1 MVIDDLAA
9 CALQSTVVGT
19 TATADYAVPLHRL
32 ATTAAKVGFPCIA
45 VQAIDRGF
53 PWVAPLTKNSSL
65 FHTLPDIAPF
75 WPRERFCDEHE
86 TRYGWRRVHV
96 YMMRMWLTV
105 LQSGYDLFS
114 VDADWMFIRNPVARL
129 RAAHELRPSFADPR
143 NLSDPYRFV
152 RTAVGTEPA
161 DFVALVHDGM
171 TRRQINIG
179 LVYVR
184 AGDRTIALARTL
196 LNRSY
201 AAQDQP
207 LVNEELNW
215 GHVNVSCCISEVRW
229 ASPGYKQP
237 LNKGCKGIQDY
248 LVRSRETHLIK
259 RQQTREHQAA
269 RVCTNASDTP
279 PALGP
284 PKTSPQRWTA
294 NWNAR
299 AYNERRGTTQLGRC
313 SRIDNMCSG
322 CQATSA

>member
-96 YMMRMWLTV
+96 YKMRMWLTV

-229 ASPGYKQP
+229 ASLQRNPGLPCQEQRDAFDK
-237 LNKGCKGIQDY
+237 
-248 LVRSRETHLIK
+248 T
-259 RQQTREHQAA
+259 TA
-269 RVCTNASDTP
+269 DTG
-279 PALGP
+279 A
-284 PKTSPQRWTA
+284 
-294 NWNAR
+294 
-299 AYNERRGTTQLGRC
+299 
-313 SRIDNMCSG
+313 SG
-322 CQATSA
+322 CTSLRQRFRYTSRAWAAKDQPTKVDCELECARLQ